1 MVNKYV
7 LRYLPVAVDDLI
19 SILDWIAGGSPA
31 NAKAFIEKLDQ
42 RIGSLKIHPFL
53 GRIPRDDK
61 LKNSGYRV
69 LVVGSYL
76 VFYIVRGK
84 TVEIHRV
91 VHGSRNLDDML

>member
-1 MVNKYV
+1 MVNKYI

-19 SILDWIAGGSPA
+19 SIFDWIAGDSPA
-31 NAKAFIEKLDQ
+31 NAEAFIEKLDQ

-53 GRIPRDDK
+53 GRLPRDDK
-61 LKNSGYRV
+61 LKNAGYRV